1 MKHLL
6 LLLSSFVILHSSF
19 AQSLALDLFDG
30 NNFSQV
36 DVPTG
41 ANALLGFDAN
51 GLPVRVT
58 AGTGITISGNVI
70 TSSGGSGGTW
80 GTIAGT
86 ITNQTDLMSLFNL
99 KAPILNPTFTGAVT
113 IPAGGTI
120 YGGMNFFI
128 TASGGLVMTDTVDD
142 DLVASAWQIRDEDN
156 ALTAEMLTDGTLT
169 ATSFVGNGNALT
181 FLNANNLD
189 GALPAIN
196 GFLLTDLNASALTSG
211 TLPNARLVSI
221 PNSALANSS
230 ITINGSA
237 VSLGGSTTIATGLT
251 IGTTAITGGTSGTL
265 LYDNGGVLG
274 KLTPT
279 GTGSPVLSTSATLV
293 TPALGTPTALVL
305 TNATGLPPAG
315 VTGTAA
321 ILGANTFTGAQTLTA
336 VGVASTPPLYLTGT
350 ILATGTGTTNFPNV
364 LIQPTGA
371 TASTTWSTSG
381 TAIGVN
387 LNLNAGRFIDCKVD
401 GSSAFFVGSDGV
413 VSTNSIAGVTQPTT
427 GLNVGGYLPYATAF
441 TSFTGELA
449 AVGLVLGPAS
459 ESGYIV
465 GNGKGYHFAGAAG
478 WGSIAASLLVD
489 GNEIIAQRHGTAA
502 QTFRLYETDSGSND
516 EYLELNT
523 TTNPNTIKPV
533 ATGSGTASAVRYYV
547 TTTVWLGSRS
557 GTPEAA
563 ETAGIGSICTDTAT
577 GAVYKKTS
585 GTGNTGWVEMTS
597 GGGGSAPQ
605 PLQAVKTDT
614 YSQTSAT
621 WTDVTGLTQ
630 VFTASSTT
638 QKVLVKGTVFLGTA
652 ATTAA
657 GVRLARDGTLLV
669 QGDAASSRTRVHS
682 WFYDAAGNGAETAT
696 IEFLDTPGT
705 TSAVTYSVQLM
716 SADGTTA
723 AYVNR
728 TATDADSATF
738 SRPVSTLTVI
748 PFAE

>member
-196 GFLLTDLNASALTSG
+196 GFLLTALNASALTSG

-265 LYDNGGVLG
+265 LYDNAGVLG

-321 ILGANTFTGAQTLTA
+321 ILGANTFTGAQTISTA
-336 VGVASTPPLYLTGT
+336 GVASTPPLYLTGT
-350 ILATGTGTTNFPNV
+350 ILATGTGTTNFPNF

-387 LNLNAGRFIDCKVD
+387 LNLNAGNFIDCKVD
-401 GSSAFFVGSDGV
+401 GTSALAIASNGTITTSGALITGSSV
-413 VSTNSIAGVTQPTT
+413 
-427 GLNVGGYLPYATAF
+427 
-441 TSFTGELA
+441 LA
-449 AVGLVLGPAS
+449 ASGYVRAGNIYANSTANILELYNNACAVAIGAS
-459 ESGYIV
+459 EIV
-465 GNGKGYHFAGAAG
+465 NLHREANYTLGVKNGTNPMA
-478 WGSIAASLLVD
+478 L
-489 GNEIIAQRHGTAA
+489 
-502 QTFRLYETDSGSND
+502 RLFETDSGSND

-547 TTTVWLGSRS
+547 TPSVWLGSRS

-597 GGGGSAPQ
+597 GGGGGAAPQ

-630 VFTASSTT
+630 SFTASSTT
-638 QKVLVKGTVFLGTA
+638 QKVLVKGTVFLGGA

-682 WFYDAAGNGAETAT
+682 WFYDGAGNGAETAT

-716 SADGTTA
+716 SADGTTS

-738 SRPVSTLTVI
+738 SRPVSTLTII